1 MIKHIGK
8 HNNRKVIVLFKKV
21 PGEEHMCLVSYTD
34 SLPAMLHDDIMKV
47 LESPVGQSAK
57 ELSDALFRNIASDGR
72 PMLETLHRE
81 GRIKK
86 VPTNQV
92 LVTPTSNS
100 QLKLDELNKMLD
112 EMEKGEEAIARLRE
126 LDQTQG
132 LVNPSSVKKKK
143 ALAETK
149 TTSSSISAPVVAP
162 VADPSTGI
170 ISDSALAL
178 SLKEQATKMVLE
190 AKSLLAESDRL
201 LKEAATLLPK
211 EPETVTVDVKPKAKK
226 TAKVKAD

>member
-8 HNNRKVIVLFKKV
+8 HNSRKVVILFKKV
-21 PGEEHMCLVSYTD
+21 PGEDHMCLVTYTD
-34 SLPAMLHDDIMKV
+34 SLPSTLHDDIMKV

-92 LVTPTSNS
+92 VVTPTSTS
-100 QLKLDELNKMLD
+100 QVKLDELNKMLD
-112 EMEKGEEAIARLRE
+112 EMEKGEEAINRLRE

-132 LVNPSSVKKKK
+132 LVDPKSLKKKK
-143 ALAETK
+143 LIAETK
-149 TTSSSISAPVVAP
+149 TTSSSIAAP
-162 VADPSTGI
+162 VADSSTGI
-170 ISDSALAL
+170 ISDTALAL
-178 SLKEQATKMVLE
+178 SLKEQAAKMALE

-201 LKEAATLLPK
+201 LKEAATLVSK
-211 EPETVTVDVKPKAKK
+211 EPETVKVDVKPKAKK

>member
-21 PGEEHMCLVSYTD
+21 PGEDHMCLLSYTD
-34 SLPAMLHDDIMKV
+34 SLPGQLHDDIMKI

-57 ELSDALFRNIASDGR
+57 ELSDALFRNMASDGR
-72 PMLETLHRE
+72 PILETLHRE

-92 LVTPTSNS
+92 IVTPTSNS
-100 QLKLDELNKMLD
+100 QVKLDELNKILD
-112 EMEKGEEAIARLRE
+112 EMAKGEEAIARLKE

-132 LVNPSSVKKKK
+132 LIDPRTKKNNAKLSSKTTKPDIANPSTPATVDG
-143 ALAETK
+143 
-149 TTSSSISAPVVAP
+149 V
-162 VADPSTGI
+162 
-170 ISDSALAL
+170 ISDQSLAQ
-178 SLKEQATKMVLE
+178 SLIEQANKMVAE

-201 LKEAATLLPK
+201 YKEAATLAPK
-211 EPETVTVDVKPKAKK
+211 EKETVTVNVESKPKVKK
-226 TAKVKAD
+226 TAKVKAN